1 MVSTVYVPA
10 GCTPSTSVS
19 EKGREK
25 VIVVKVV
32 RSGMDHR
39 SVLAHRAVLRCMV
52 DLCQLRRKR
61 KSKIGP
67 ASAKTMTATSTLGV
81 LLPTITAAI
90 KAMTIAKTVV
100 RATAT
105 AASYQRRRVLTTT
118 EVLRFVP
125 TNALGK
131 MQDARR
137 RACGRSVFRGDL
149 LLD

>member
-1 MVSTVYVPA
+1 
-10 GCTPSTSVS
+10 
-19 EKGREK
+19 
-25 VIVVKVV
+25 
-32 RSGMDHR
+32 
-39 SVLAHRAVLRCMV
+39 
-52 DLCQLRRKR
+52 
-61 KSKIGP
+61 
-67 ASAKTMTATSTLGV
+67 MTATETLGV

-105 AASYQRRRVLTTT
+105 AASYQRRIVLTTT

-131 MQDARR
+131 MQGAIRH
-137 RACGRSVFRGDL
+137 ACGRSVFRGDL